1 LFSAEADIVRNEV
14 WSIDIP
20 EKVRED
26 IDDPLAQE
34 LVIDV
39 CLLLIDV
46 INLKS
51 VMALTFPFLFFQL
64 LELDADKRLK
74 FRDIAQHPFFIR
86 T

>member
-1 LFSAEADIVRNEV
+1 M
-14 WSIDIP
+14 DIP
-20 EKVRED
+20 AKVRED

-34 LVIDV
+34 LVIGV

-46 INLKS
+46 INLKN
-51 VMALTFPFLFFQL
+51 VMALTRFRFSFLQL

-74 FRDIAQHPFFIR
+74 LRDLPQHPFFIR

>member
-1 LFSAEADIVRNEV
+1 M
-14 WSIDIP
+14 DIP
-20 EKVRED
+20 AKVRED

-51 VMALTFPFLFFQL
+51 VMALTRCLFSFSSCLSSMQ
-64 LELDADKRLK
+64 
-74 FRDIAQHPFFIR
+74 
-86 T
+86 TNV

>member
-1 LFSAEADIVRNEV
+1 M
-14 WSIDIP
+14 DIP
-20 EKVRED
+20 AKVRED

-51 VMALTFPFLFFQL
+51 VMALTRCLFSFSSCLNSMQ
-64 LELDADKRLK
+64 
-74 FRDIAQHPFFIR
+74 
-86 T
+86 TNV